1 MSTSLGVPNEYDNPV
16 YLDVVAD
23 IIRRCE
29 ERGIPVMVHQQNI
42 QDSTTAIELGARFVL
57 HSTDTGILQRA
68 IKTEMNRLREISG
81 VAVSSSKDGV
91 AVV

>member
-1 MSTSLGVPNEYDNPV
+1 
-16 YLDVVAD
+16 
-23 IIRRCE
+23 
-29 ERGIPVMVHQQNI
+29 
-42 QDSTTAIELGARFVL
+42 L